1 MKETEEYGFPTPL
14 ETHNEHFPDERFAI
28 GVRYRTSDGHDLE
41 NFIGGIPK
49 ETPYLTLSLSNGS
62 WNSETWNRL
71 EEAYENEGY
80 NVHLRMTSGTTRTRS
95 GTCKHAPTTMYV
107 W

>member
-80 NVHLRMTSGTTRTRS
+80 NAHLRMTSGTTRTRS